1 MEYKVVEAEDVE
13 TLAAAMRKAYSEE
26 PWNEKWTDERAV
38 RRVRAIMRNYDFF
51 GVKAVEGETVIGVVL
66 GFVDPYADEDFFFVS
81 ELFVIPEWKRKG
93 IGKSLLF
100 ELEKYLK
107 EKGISTM
114 QLISIPYNQ
123 VFYQKA
129 GYINDCVSV
138 MYKV

>member
-1 MEYKVVEAEDVE
+1 MGAGDTK
-13 TLAAAMRKAYSEE
+13 
-26 PWNEKWTDERAV
+26 N
-38 RRVRAIMRNYDFF
+38 RRWDR
-51 GVKAVEGETVIGVVL
+51 EIGRST
-66 GFVDPYADEDFFFVS
+66 DEDFFFVS

-123 VFYQKA
+123 GFYQKA

>member
-1 MEYKVVEAEDVE
+1 MGAGDAK
-13 TLAAAMRKAYSEE
+13 
-26 PWNEKWTDERAV
+26 N
-38 RRVRAIMRNYDFF
+38 RRRDREI
-51 GVKAVEGETVIGVVL
+51 EWS
-66 GFVDPYADEDFFFVS
+66 ADGDFFFVS

-100 ELEKYLK
+100 ELEKYLN

-123 VFYQKA
+123 GFYQKA